1 MSSLESSKSLA
12 GIGAILLFLSF
23 IPIIGIIGIILL
35 FIGMKGLADHYK
47 EPGIYQ
53 NALWGVVFG
62 IIALVALTAGFISL
76 IFGGIFTAATFGFA
90 GIDLTII
97 GVIVTLLLVFVFYV
111 IAAMYFKKAFSLLA
125 QKTGEHSL
133 ETAGNLLWIGALLTI
148 VFGLGLILIFIAWI
162 FATIGF
168 FAIKGTPQSY
178 TYTPSPPIAISTPT
192 TTQTTRYC
200 PNCGAPVQS
209 NNTFCPNCGKQLPQ

>member
-1 MSSLESSKSLA
+1 MSSNLESSKSLA

-23 IPIIGIIGIILL
+23 IPVVGIIGIILL
-35 FIGMKGLADHYK
+35 FIGMKGLADYYK

-62 IIALVALTAGFISL
+62 ILALVAIAAGFISL
-76 IFGGIFTAATFGFA
+76 IFGGIFSAATLGLA
-90 GIDLTII
+90 GVGLALI
-97 GVIVTLLLVFVFYV
+97 GTIVTLVLVFVFYV

-125 QKTGEHSL
+125 QKTGEHSF

-148 VFGLGLILIFIAWI
+148 VFGIGLILIFIAWI

-168 FAIKGTPQSY
+168 FAIKGSSQPNN
-178 TYTPSPPIAISTPT
+178 YTPPPQAATLSANN
-192 TTQTTRYC
+192 R
-200 PNCGAPVQS
+200 S
-209 NNTFCPNCGKQLPQ
+209 NNTLLPELRRTSTTKH